1 MILTVRALRS
11 SPLISRT
18 KDNEMGETQ
27 DFKNFRVLAALG
39 IAVVYMLLAASGN
52 A

>member
-11 SPLISRT
+11 SPRISRT

-27 DFKNFRVLAALG
+27 DFKNFRVWAALG
-39 IAVVYMLLAASGN
+39 IAVVYILLAASGN

>member
-1 MILTVRALRS
+1 MILTVRGLRS

-18 KDNEMGETQ
+18 KDNQMGETQ
-27 DFKNFRVLAALG
+27 DFKNFRVWTALG

>member
-18 KDNEMGETQ
+18 KDSEMGETQ
-27 DFKNFRVLAALG
+27 DFKNFRVWAALG
-39 IAVVYMLLAASGN
+39 IAVIYILLAASGN

>member
-11 SPLISRT
+11 SPLIF
-18 KDNEMGETQ
+18 KDKDSQMGETQ
-27 DFKNFRVLAALG
+27 DFKNFRVWAALG
-39 IAVVYMLLAASGN
+39 IAVVYILLAASGN